1 MELDII
7 SYKDLLSEQGAAKK
21 NLEMAL
27 LGKGIVGIRDV
38 PDFEKITRSYIDAA
52 QKFSLLADSIKQ
64 QYLPDRDAGNTEG
77 YELGAEWFKN
87 QKGEWQIDD
96 KKASFYAYVPDH
108 VKNVWPKEVD
118 LKTPYLALGDLIFRT
133 GKKLLELMNLDE
145 SAGLPHESLMGY
157 GRMLHYHK
165 ESDVTNANPDWCGEH
180 LDHGVFTG
188 LAPAYY
194 FRDGK
199 EVDEPEEAGLYVK
212 PNDRDYFEKVFIS
225 DKSILLFQSGE
236 FGQLI
241 SNDRIK
247 ATRHCV
253 KKAKGDIERFTY
265 ALFYIATEDVVI
277 KSHSILTQD
286 ARYMQHQSV
295 DGSISYVK
303 WAEVSYERYR
313 VQTVSEVP
321 AN

>member
-7 SYKDLLSEQGAAKK
+7 SYNDLLSGQGAAKK

-38 PDFEKITRSYIDAA
+38 PEFEKITRAYINAA
-52 QKFSLLADSIKQ
+52 RKFSSLENSIKQ
-64 QYLPDRDAGNTEG
+64 QYMPDRDAGDTEG

-108 VKNVWPKEVD
+108 VKNVWPREVD
-118 LKTPYLALGDLIFRT
+118 LKTAYLALGDLIFKT
-133 GKKLLELMNLDE
+133 GKKLLDVMSLDE

-165 ESDVTNANPDWCGEH
+165 DSDVTNSNPDWCGEH
-180 LDHGVFTG
+180 LDHSVFTG
-188 LAPAYY
+188 LVPAYY

-199 EVDEPEEAGLYVK
+199 EVEEPDEAGLYVK
-212 PNDRDYFEKVFIS
+212 PNDGGYFEKVS
-225 DKSILLFQSGE
+225 VPDKSILLFQVGE

-253 KKAKGDIERFTY
+253 KKAKGGIERFAY
-265 ALFYIATEDVVI
+265 ALFYSAADNVTI
-277 KSHSILTQD
+277 KSHSILARD
-286 ARYMQHQSV
+286 ARYIQHQST
-295 DGSISYVK
+295 DGSITYES
-303 WAEVSYERYR
+303 WAAASFERYR
-313 VQTVSEVP
+313 AQTDPEAPS
-321 AN
+321 N